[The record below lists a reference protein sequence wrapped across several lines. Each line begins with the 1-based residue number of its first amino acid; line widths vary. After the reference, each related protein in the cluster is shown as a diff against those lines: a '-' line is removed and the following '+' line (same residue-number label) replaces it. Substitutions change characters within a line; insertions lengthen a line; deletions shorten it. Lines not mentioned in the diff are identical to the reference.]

1 MRAGLAAKNLKLAKG
16 LEKGNPNVDWEGVD
30 LKELNA
36 LNWERIVQSEL
47 KRLKIKEC
55 QIATNPKGAEWKVQI
70 AKRLR
75 KETTA
80 KNLWISER

>member
-36 LNWERIVQSEL
+36 LNWERIVQTEL
-47 KRLKIKEC
+47 KRLKI
-55 QIATNPKGAEWKVQI
+55 
-70 AKRLR
+70 
-75 KETTA
+75 
-80 KNLWISER
+80 